1 MTRQR
6 RSFSIE
12 FKHEAAC
19 LVLDQGYSNTEA
31 CRSLGVGRAAQARI
45 SFNFRSRS
53 LPTDLKLEF
62 LSLAQH
68 YQKDTAVFGL
78 ATCTFSELNN
88 KGGYT
93 E

>member
-1 MTRQR
+1 MK
-6 RSFSIE
+6 I
-12 FKHEAAC
+12 
-19 LVLDQGYSNTEA
+19 
-31 CRSLGVGRAAQARI
+31 
-45 SFNFRSRS
+45 
-53 LPTDLKLEF
+53 EF

-78 ATCTFSELNN
+78 ATGTFSELNN